1 MTELH
6 ATLPIIFKSNVE
18 RVKPD
23 TNECIVYLGFK
34 MIKQA
39 KLNYYLKT
47 YYSRGKAEKQEI
59 GFYKH
64 HCIFYVGRMDGLVIC
79 KG

>member
-18 RVKPD
+18 RVEPD
-23 TNECIVYLGFK
+23 MNECIVYLGFE

-47 YYSRGKAEKQEI
+47 YYSGGKAKQQAI

-64 HCIFYVGRMDGLVIC
+64 HRSFYLRKDGWACDL
-79 KG
+79 